1 VSETG
6 HSATAWVY
14 EGVWRILA
22 DIFRVPREPPSLP
35 VAQGESVDTF
45 RPAPGFL
52 RYMKFWFWL
61 ALIPVDVA
69 ILVAWIAILIGKIWV
84 GIVLAPIAFVLAV
97 LPDVVVY
104 VGIHLRYDTTWYLM
118 SNRSLRIRRGIWLI
132 QEVTITFEN
141 VQNVKVRQGPVQRHF
156 GIASVIVETAGAGGD
171 RERKGFQVSNEG
183 LIEGIADA
191 PRVRQVIMDRLGE
204 SRSAGLGDEE
214 DRSGTGSEWTP
225 QHIAVLREIRDDLAA
240 VNT

>member
-1 VSETG
+1 MSEAG
-6 HSATAWVY
+6 HSATKWVY
-14 EGVWRILA
+14 EGVWSILA
-22 DIFRVPREPPSLP
+22 DFFRVPREPPTLP
-35 VAQGESVDTF
+35 VAQDESVQTF

-61 ALIPVDVA
+61 ALIPIDVA
-69 ILVAWIAILIGKIWV
+69 ILGAWIAILIAKTWV
-84 GIVLAPIAFVLAV
+84 GVILAPVAFILAV

-156 GIASVIVETAGAGGD
+156 GIANVIVETAGAGGD
-171 RERKGFQVSNEG
+171 REHKGLHVSNEG
-183 LIEGIADA
+183 MIEGIADA
-191 PRVRQVIMDRLGE
+191 ARVRQIIMARLGE

-214 DRSGTGSEWTP
+214 DRSSAGP
-225 QHIAVLREIRDDLAA
+225 QWSLQQIAVLREIRDELAA
-240 VNT
+240 ITA